1 MAKDRITPCEFYVCE
16 NECLKGRSAEY
27 SGYCQKC
34 DKYSPRAREKHL
46 NRKKEELRRIRSKE
60 F

>member
-16 NECLKGRSAEY
+16 NECSKGRSAEY

-34 DKYSPRAREKHL
+34 DKYSPRVREKHL
-46 NRKKEELRRIRSKE
+46 NRKKEELRRIRNKE